1 MIATLR
7 LEIEIKSVLCNS
19 IRKLPASIEGIRN
32 KAKIDTYFTENPTKK
47 KKQKKNKLLTNS
59 ILRLRVKRFS
69 LCDRILMNG
78 ERVVIPAT
86 LKKEIK
92 TSIPVFP
99 VEREWRL

>member
-47 KKQKKNKLLTNS
+47 NKTKKQIIDQQYIKIEGKK
-59 ILRLRVKRFS
+59 I
-69 LCDRILMNG
+69 
-78 ERVVIPAT
+78 
-86 LKKEIK
+86 
-92 TSIPVFP
+92 FP
-99 VEREWRL
+99 L